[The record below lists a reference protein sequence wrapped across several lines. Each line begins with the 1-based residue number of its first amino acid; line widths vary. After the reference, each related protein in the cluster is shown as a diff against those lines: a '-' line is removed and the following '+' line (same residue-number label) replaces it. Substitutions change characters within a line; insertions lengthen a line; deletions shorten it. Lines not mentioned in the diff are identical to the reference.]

1 MAIFQDLLDS
11 NIDHFRSQSAS
22 YQVVIIITAL
32 LLLSIIH
39 HVAVQTVLPRD
50 PSLPPVVFSWFPIIG
65 STATY
70 GQNPPE
76 FFRINREKYGDMFT
90 FLLLGRRITV
100 YLGPKGNDFILNGKL
115 RDVNAEKIYGV
126 LTTPVFGSDV
136 VYDCPNAK
144 LMEQKKFMKVALTTE
159 SFRSYVPIIAGE
171 VNQYFNKILHG
182 KAGIL
187 DVPERMAELTIYT
200 ASHSLQGHEVRKKL
214 DSTLAVLYHELDLGL
229 SPANFLFHWAPLPWN
244 RRRDRAQRAISK
256 IFEGVIQERRA
267 NGVYGVDPVSH
278 LMRSTYKDGTP
289 VPDHEIAHM
298 MIALLMA
305 GQHSSA
311 STSAWAL
318 LRLAQ
323 NPAIVQRLYEEQVRE
338 LGGGDSSTELPPL
351 QYEHLAKLPLHLG
364 VVKETLRLHSPIH
377 SIMRAVEQTLPVPGT
392 KYVLPPTHTLMA
404 APGIS
409 ATDPTYFPKPSI
421 WDPCRWLPGSANA
434 PTVSRGVSDEV
445 SDEKVDYGYGLVSKG
460 SGSPYLPFGAGRH
473 RCIGEQFANVQLQ
486 TIIAAI
492 VRDFTLCNEGKM
504 GNKIVDT
511 DYASLLSKPLSPARI
526 VWERR
531 DVVRKASYS

>member
-1 MAIFQDLLDS
+1 MGLFQTFAQSSFDD
-11 NIDHFRSQSAS
+11 FRSRSTSSQAILTIVS
-22 YQVVIIITAL
+22 L

-39 HVAVQTVLPRD
+39 HIAIQILLPRD
-50 PSLPPVVFSWFPIIG
+50 TSLPPVVFSWFPIIG

-76 FFRINREKYGDMFT
+76 FFRVNREKYGDIFT

-115 RDVNAEKIYGV
+115 RDVNAEKVYGV

-171 VNQYFNKILHG
+171 VNQFLKKILHG
-182 KAGIL
+182 KTGVL
-187 DVPERMAELTIYT
+187 DVPSRMAELTIYT
-200 ASHSLQGHEVRKKL
+200 ASHSLQGPEVRKKL

-244 RRRDRAQRAISK
+244 RARDRAQRAISK
-256 IFEGVIQERRA
+256 IFTEIIQERRA

-311 STSAWAL
+311 STSAWVL

-323 NPAIVQRLYEEQVRE
+323 NPAVVQHLYEEQVRE
-338 LGGGDSSTELPPL
+338 LGNGDPSGQLPAL
-351 QYEHLAKLPLHLG
+351 QYEHLARLPLHLG

-377 SIMRAVEQTLPVPGT
+377 SIMRSVEQTLPVPGT

-409 ATDPTYFPKPSI
+409 ATDAAFFPNPTV

-434 PTVSRGVSDEV
+434 PTISRGVTDEAA
-445 SDEKVDYGYGLVSKG
+445 DEKVDYGYGLVSKG

-486 TIIAAI
+486 TIVASVI
-492 VRDFTLCNEGKM
+492 RDFKLRNEEAM
-504 GNKIVDT
+504 GNRIVDT
-511 DYASLLSKPLSPARI
+511 DYASLLSKPLSPARVI
-526 VWERR
+526 WERR
-531 DVVRKASYS
+531 EVSGGASS